1 MNLVHQIYRRARYGR
16 PVVVV
21 SGLPRSGTSMAM
33 KMLEAGGL
41 PLITDRQREADID
54 NPKGYFEDER
64 VKDLGEMEDRSW
76 IADSRGKGIKVVS
89 SLLQYLPRDL
99 NYKILFMRRNL
110 LEVIASQAKML
121 ERRGEASE
129 TEDQRMIEHYESHL
143 RRIKAMLR
151 HGPHLDALDVHY
163 TAVLESPRQEAE
175 RMVGFLGLD
184 LDVAKMTAVVDERL
198 YRNRAESVQ
207 AAATSEG
214 AEGAVG

>member
-1 MNLVHQIYRRARYGR
+1 MNLVNQIYRRARYGR

-64 VKDLGEMEDRSW
+64 VKDLGDMEDRSW

-110 LEVIASQAKML
+110 LEVIASQNKML
-121 ERRGEASE
+121 ERRGETSE
-129 TEDQRMIEHYESHL
+129 TDDARMIELYESHL

-151 HGPHLDALDVHY
+151 HGPHLDALDIHY
-163 TAVLESPRQEAE
+163 TTVLESPRQEAE
-175 RMVGFLGLD
+175 RMVGFLDLD
-184 LDVAKMTAVVDERL
+184 LNVDKMTAVVDERL
-198 YRNRAESVQ
+198 YRNRAEKV
-207 AAATSEG
+207 EN
-214 AEGAVG
+214 AVG

>member
-64 VKDLGEMEDRSW
+64 VKDLGDMDDRSW
-76 IADSRGKGIKVVS
+76 VAESRGKGIKVVS

-99 NYKILFMRRNL
+99 NYQILFMRRNL
-110 LEVIASQAKML
+110 LEVIASQSKML
-121 ERRGEASE
+121 ERRGETSE
-129 TEDQRMIEHYESHL
+129 TEDERMIELYESHL

-151 HGPHLDALDVHY
+151 HGPHLAALDIHY
-163 TAVLESPRQEAE
+163 TSVLESPRREAE

-184 LDVAKMTAVVDERL
+184 LDVDKMTAVVDERL
-198 YRNRAESVQ
+198 YRNRAENVPAAGKTVEQ
-207 AAATSEG
+207 AAG
-214 AEGAVG
+214 